1 MRERRS
7 RSPPPVIVATVVRPR
22 LVFGGGGERN
32 QKDNEGER
40 EEKGSKHSPFIVAGV
55 AGC

>member
-7 RSPPPVIVATVVRPR
+7 RSPPPVIAATVVRPR